1 MRTCISK
8 LNSSASVDWLW
19 SIDLPAELLRW
30 QDLHQGLGRG
40 RIVVV
45 LSSNQG
51 RQSMCTRLL
60 AMAQPKNRTTTII
73 YQEWIESTSYNS
85 AWPLMSNA
93 DYAVST
99 LVAICAHETE
109 KGREP
114 ELIDQESKSM
124 RGAAQ
129 CSKTKRHNSQ
139 LSASV
144 LPPRT
149 LFFPSCWHC
158 LPLGVLTP
166 WTAAMAAYSSTSAM
180 T

>member
-1 MRTCISK
+1 MKCAHAYQSSTHLLQLTGDGRSICQPS
-8 LNSSASVDWLW
+8 SSAGKICTKGSVV
-19 SIDLPAELLRW
+19 A
-30 QDLHQGLGRG
+30 G
-40 RIVVV
+40 
-45 LSSNQG
+45 SSSYCHPI
-51 RQSMCTRLL
+51 RAASMCTSYG
-60 AMAQPKNRTTTII
+60 AAQPKNKNRTTTII

-149 LFFPSCWHC
+149 TLFFPSCWHC
-158 LPLGVLTP
+158 VL
-166 WTAAMAAYSSTSAM
+166 SVC
-180 T
+180 